1 MTRRFSVHSTFYAA
15 TVFAAFL
22 LLLAGV
28 FGQGNA
34 APPAKPAAVS
44 APAVTL
50 NVFAAASLTEALT
63 EIATLYKASAPAV
76 TLAFNFD
83 SSGKLQTQIENG
95 AEADVFFSAG
105 KKQMDALAACCVD
118 AATRKDLLV
127 NKIVLIVPKGSKAGI
142 KSFQDCLTDKVKLIA
157 LGNSSVPVGQYS
169 EEIFKNLNGWDKV
182 SAKASLGTNVKEVL
196 SQTESGSVD
205 CGVVYATDAATS
217 KGGITIVATAPEGSH
232 APAVYPIGV
241 LKKTTN
247 AEAAKAFVNFLST
260 PKAVAVFE
268 KIGFNIVKSI

>member
-1 MTRRFSVHSTFYAA
+1 MSRRFSLLSTLSAA
-15 TVFAAFL
+15 VVCAALFTA
-22 LLLAGV
+22 AG
-28 FGQGNA
+28 GGKSA
-34 APPAKPAAVS
+34 AP
-44 APAVTL
+44 VTL

-95 AEADVFFSAG
+95 AEADIFFSAG
-105 KKQMDALAACCVD
+105 QKQMDALAECCVN

-127 NKIVLIVPKGSKAGI
+127 NKIVLIVPSNSKAGI
-142 KSFQDCLTDKVKLIA
+142 ASFQDCMTDKVKLIA

-169 EEIFKNLNGWDKV
+169 EEIFKSLNGWEKV

-196 SQTESGSVD
+196 SQVESGSVD

-217 KGGITIVATAPEGSH
+217 KGGIKIVAYAPEGSH
-232 APAVYPIGV
+232 KPAVYPAAA
-241 LKKTTN
+241 LKKTAN
-247 AEAAKAFVNFLST
+247 AEAAKAFLDYLNSQKA
-260 PKAVAVFE
+260 KAVFK
-268 KIGFNIVKSI
+268 KIGFETLAN